1 MIRHLREA
9 ADYWRA
15 VKSGAHLMPL
25 PRSFQVNIT
34 IEALDDA
41 ILLIAVLEQ
50 KQRQAATN
58 CNAKPQT
65 VLYRW
70 RRPGELNWKT
80 SPFPPLGDGVEVQEL
95 IVRPKHG

>member
-1 MIRHLREA
+1 MIRHIREA

-15 VKSGAHLMPL
+15 VKSGAHVMPL
-25 PRSFQVNIT
+25 ARSFQVNIT
-34 IEALDDA
+34 IDALDDA
-41 ILLIAVLEQ
+41 ILLIAALEQ

-58 CNAKPQT
+58 CSDEPQT

-70 RRPGELNWKT
+70 RKHGKMNWIT